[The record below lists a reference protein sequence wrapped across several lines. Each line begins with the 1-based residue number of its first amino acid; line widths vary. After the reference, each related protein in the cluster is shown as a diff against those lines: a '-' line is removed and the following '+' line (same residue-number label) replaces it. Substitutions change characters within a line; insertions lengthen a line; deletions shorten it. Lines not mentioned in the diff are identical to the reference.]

1 MFAFNYIL
9 LALSGIWPPEGLP
22 PALLGV
28 YVVLSTVAHAFFF
41 YSCGAYTV
49 GFLNCDDVDLAMG
62 AACDVLV
69 VYLTCYKIFVLLK
82 NKRVINGLVYSLR
95 HELNVSYAPLQ
106 RACRD
111 HEEAVN
117 NLASKVTGR
126 YYLVLLSVDA
136 TYIFMYFRA
145 ELRGQV
151 RIPMWDPFG
160 ARVSTGLP
168 FLLYSCVP
176 VSAALMSGI
185 HTTVFDTM
193 ILTFSLLLG
202 AKIDNLTRLLVTLE
216 EDTGPRPAA
225 EVRAERQRRLREAV
239 IIHQKII
246 RFVDNLERAL
256 SSLSLAQLMESLATI
271 CLQGYR
277 LTAAPPSMDEGIPM
291 INFLLW
297 LLLQLWILCWSGE
310 NIATKSKHLA
320 VVAARSHWADAGHAF
335 HVNMQMLMLRAQRPL
350 ALTGFKMVRLNY
362 STYVDIVK
370 NSYSLYTCML
380 RMQSKNRSEK
390 PNRSPEMS
398 ELP

>member
-246 RFVDNLERAL
+246 RYRFACHARPAALHGRGHPHDQLSAVAAAAALDPVLERGEHRHQEQAPGRGGGAL
-256 SSLSLAQLMESLATI
+256 PLGGRRPRLPRQHADADAASAAAAGAHRLQDGPAQLLDLRRYCQELV
-271 CLQGYR
+271 LPVHVH
-277 LTAAPPSMDEGIPM
+277 AAHAVE
-291 INFLLW
+291 
-297 LLLQLWILCWSGE
+297 
-310 NIATKSKHLA
+310 KS
-320 VVAARSHWADAGHAF
+320 
-335 HVNMQMLMLRAQRPL
+335 
-350 ALTGFKMVRLNY
+350 
-362 STYVDIVK
+362 
-370 NSYSLYTCML
+370 
-380 RMQSKNRSEK
+380 
-390 PNRSPEMS
+390 
-398 ELP
+398 